1 MECIK
6 CFYEANYKD
15 IVYNLPVFPEESWG
29 FFLSC
34 FLGIFP
40 AFQNWPTRSLVF
52 HRDHT
57 CAFGT
62 AVQYDYFDFSQCQ
75 NKKIWVSSARLIQN
89 RVNKT
94 FSGRLYI
101 TYKIRINTNVIE
113 YAEIASRP
121 TVGNIL
127 EHLQKRYNHWSY
139 TKYIYKYFG
148 KYVPTAETEL
158 EGGMDVGDACTPFF
172 FLQSLAFFTI
182 NLKNYKLCL
191 MKLD

>member
-15 IVYNLPVFPEESWG
+15 IVYNLPVFPEESGG
-29 FFLSC
+29 FFLSW
-34 FLGIFP
+34 FLGTFP
-40 AFQNWPTRSLVF
+40 DFQNWPTRSLVF
-52 HRDHT
+52 HWDHT

-62 AVQYDYFDFSQCQ
+62 AVQYHYFDFSQWQ

-127 EHLQKRYNHWSY
+127 KHLQKR
-139 TKYIYKYFG
+139 
-148 KYVPTAETEL
+148 
-158 EGGMDVGDACTPFF
+158 
-172 FLQSLAFFTI
+172 
-182 NLKNYKLCL
+182 
-191 MKLD
+191 